1 MKPTSLMLDCKQQA
15 VLTLLIA
22 ALLFVAGNRSLFAAD
37 DNPKPD
43 GIPEYVPFTTSRVVG
58 SPDQQL
64 PFEPQ
69 RALPELKI
77 EFPIFVTT
85 EPLTQR
91 ILFIDDDR
99 AKKTFRLC
107 RLKSAEAQAGGG
119 KSDGVAREAETPFEV
134 LLETPDSIYSV
145 CFHPRYAENGYL
157 YVGGHGTREGDRK
170 TCRITRYTLSRA
182 EPFGVVAD
190 SAKVIIEWESN
201 GHNGAAPTFGLD
213 GMLYVTTG
221 DGTSDSDTNIVGQGL
236 DHLLAKVLRLDVDH
250 PDKGRAYSIPKDN
263 PFVGVPNARGETWA
277 YGLRNPWRMTTDP
290 KTGHIW
296 VGNNGQ
302 DLWEE
307 VYFVR
312 RGDNYGWSVYEGG
325 HPFYLERKLG
335 PTPHVKPA
343 FDHPHAEARSL
354 TGGVVYYGQKFPEL
368 RGAYIYG
375 DYSTGKIWAGR
386 HDGKQVTWHQE
397 IADSRLQITSFGI
410 GPDGELLI
418 TDHQKEGGLYTLE
431 AVADRSA
438 NAAFPRKLSES
449 GLFRN
454 VRKHEMQAG
463 VIPYS
468 VNSPLWSDGAIKS
481 RFFAIPAEA
490 GENGQPPKIGASGVR
505 SWNFPDGSVLVKSFG
520 LEMTE
525 GDPASQRWIETRFL
539 VRQQGEWV
547 GYSYEWNR
555 EQTDAVLVESA
566 GADRAFEVQSADGQ
580 KIKRQ
585 WRYPSRAECMV
596 CHSRAGNFVL
606 GLSTPQLN
614 RDHDYGGVTDNQLR
628 TLEHL
633 GFFKLK
639 RKPGS
644 DGSFDADDHERLA
657 DPYSPSASLED
668 RARSYLHANCAHCHV
683 AAGGGNAQML
693 LSIATETPDMR
704 VIDEQPLHH
713 RFGIDDARLVAPGS
727 PERSVLLKRLS
738 IRERGGMPQIGTAI
752 PDARAVT
759 LFRDW
764 IAQLKPVTE
773 KP

>member
-1 MKPTSLMLDCKQQA
+1 MICGLLLMVVPA
-15 VLTLLIA
+15 GSTIA
-22 ALLFVAGNRSLFAAD
+22 ADAD
-37 DNPKPD
+37 ARPY
-43 GIPEYVPFTTSRVVG
+43 GIAEYVPFTTSRVIG
-58 SPDQQL
+58 SPDPPL
-64 PFEPQ
+64 PFEVQ
-69 RALPELKI
+69 RVLPEIDI
-77 EFPIFVTT
+77 EWPIIVTT
-85 EPLTQR
+85 EPLAQR
-91 ILFIDDDR
+91 ILFIDNDR
-99 AKKTFRLC
+99 TKKVFRIC
-107 RLKSAEAQAGGG
+107 RLKAGASDSAAR
-119 KSDGVAREAETPFEV
+119 DGETPYEV
-134 LLETPDSIYSV
+134 LLETPDSLYSI
-145 CFHPRYAENGYL
+145 CLHPRYAENGFL
-157 YVGGHGTREGDRK
+157 YIGGDGKREDDRK
-170 TCRITRYTLSRA
+170 TCRITRYTLSRTA
-182 EPFGVVAD
+182 PFQIEPG
-190 SAKVIIEWESN
+190 SEIVIIEWESN
-201 GHNGAAPTFGLD
+201 GHNGAAPAFGLD

-236 DHLLAKVLRLDVDH
+236 DHLLAKVLRIDVDH
-250 PDKGRAYSIPKDN
+250 PDEGRAYSIPADN
-263 PFVGVPNARGETWA
+263 PFVGMPNARGETWA
-277 YGLRNPWRMTTDP
+277 YGLRNPWRMTVDP

-302 DLWEE
+302 DLWEQ

-386 HDGKQVTWHQE
+386 HNGERVTWHQE
-397 IADSRLQITSFGI
+397 IADSRLQITSFGL

-418 TDHQKEGGLYTLE
+418 TDHQKEGGLYTLA
-431 AVADRSA
+431 AVTDRSA
-438 NAAFPRKLSES
+438 NANFPRKLSDS

-454 VRKHEMQAG
+454 VSTHEMQAG

-481 RFFAIPAEA
+481 RYFAIPADA
-490 GENGQPPKIGASGVR
+490 GENGQPPKIGQAGVR
-505 SWNFPDGSVLVKSFG
+505 GWNFPDGTVLVKSFG

-525 GDPASQRWIETRFL
+525 GEPASQRWIETRFL

-547 GYSYEWNR
+547 GYSYEWNQD
-555 EQTDAVLVESA
+555 QTDAVLVESA
-566 GADRAFEVQSADGQ
+566 GADRTFEIQSDDG
-580 KIKRQ
+580 KRIERK

-596 CHSRAGNFVL
+596 CHSRAANFVL
-606 GLSTPQLN
+606 GLSTPQMN
-614 RDHDYGGVTDNQLR
+614 RDHDYGGVVDNQLR

-644 DGSFDADDHERLA
+644 DGSFNADEHERLA

-668 RARSYLHANCAHCHV
+668 RVRSYLHANCAHCHV
-683 AAGGGNAQML
+683 EAGGGNAQML
-693 LSIATETPDMR
+693 MSIATKTPAMR
-704 VIDEQPLHH
+704 VIDEKPLHD
-713 RFGIDDARLVAPGS
+713 RFGISDARIVAPAS
-727 PERSVLLKRLS
+727 PERSVMLKRIS
-738 IRERGGMPQIGTAI
+738 TRERGGMPQIGTAI
-752 PDARAVT
+752 PDEQAVA
-759 LFRDW
+759 LFREW
-764 IAQLKPVTE
+764 IAQLKPTPE

>member
-1 MKPTSLMLDCKQQA
+1 MHRF
-15 VLTLLIA
+15 VLRILSVVLVTA
-22 ALLFVAGNRSLFAAD
+22 ACTVSAKTEDSTAR
-37 DNPKPD
+37 PY

-58 SPDQQL
+58 SPDPPL
-64 PFEPQ
+64 PFEVQ
-69 RALPELKI
+69 RALPELVI

-85 EPLTQR
+85 ELLTQR
-91 ILFIDDDR
+91 ILFIDNDR
-99 AKKTFRLC
+99 TTKTFRLC
-107 RLKSAEAQAGGG
+107 RLKSGAVTATAVASGGG
-119 KSDGVAREAETPFEV
+119 MSGGAAGEGETPFEV

-145 CFHPRYAENGYL
+145 CFHPKYSKNGFL
-157 YVGGHGTREGDRK
+157 YVGGHGMREGDRK

-182 EPFGVVAD
+182 EPFQIEPD
-190 SAKVIIEWESN
+190 SATVIIEWESN

-250 PDKGRAYSIPKDN
+250 PDEGRAYSIPADN

-290 KTGHIW
+290 QTGHIW

-302 DLWEE
+302 DLWEQ

-325 HPFYLERKLG
+325 HPFYLERQLG
-335 PTPHVKPA
+335 PTPHVKPT

-354 TGGVVYYGQKFPEL
+354 TGGVVYYGRKLPEL

-375 DYSTGKIWAGR
+375 DYSTGKIWAGK
-386 HDGKQVTWHQE
+386 HDGQRVTWHQE
-397 IADSRLQITSFGI
+397 IADGRLQITSFGI

-418 TDHQKEGGLYTLE
+418 TDHQKEGGFYTLE
-431 AVADRSA
+431 AVTDRSA
-438 NAAFPRKLSES
+438 NTDFPRKLSDS

-454 VRKHEMQAG
+454 VAKHEMQAG

-490 GENGQPPKIGASGVR
+490 GENAQPPKIGVNGVR
-505 SWNFPDGSVLVKSFG
+505 SWDFPEGSVLVKSFG
-520 LEMTE
+520 LEMAE

-539 VRQQGEWV
+539 VRQYGEWV
-547 GYSYEWNR
+547 GYSYEWNQ
-555 EQTDAVLVESA
+555 EQTDAVLIESA
-566 GADRAFEVQSADGQ
+566 GADRIFEVRSADGTS
-580 KIKRQ
+580 IKRQ

-596 CHSRAGNFVL
+596 CHSRAANFVL
-606 GLSTPQLN
+606 GLSTPQMN
-614 RDHDYGGVTDNQLR
+614 RDHDYGAVVDNQLR
-628 TLEHL
+628 TLEHV

-639 RKPGS
+639 RKPGME
-644 DGSFDADDHERLA
+644 DSFNADDHERLA
-657 DPYSPSASLED
+657 DPYSPMASLED

-693 LSIATETPDMR
+693 LSIATKTPDMR
-704 VIDEQPLHH
+704 VIDEPPLHH
-713 RFGIDDARLVAPGS
+713 RFGIDDARLVVPGS

-738 IRERGGMPQIGTAI
+738 TRERGGMPQIGTAI
-752 PDARAVT
+752 PDDQAVA

-764 IAQLKPVTE
+764 IAQLKATPA
-773 KP
+773 KR